1 MKRINVY
8 LGAIYHSEDNF
19 AVYEIHENPNFI
31 AIHAVAM
38 IVRDETSRRRQ
49 DPSTS
54 QPGWI
59 VVKLTG

>member
-54 QPGWI
+54 QPG
-59 VVKLTG
+59 